1 MTQGGEEPAAREAL
15 AAAAEVAAGEARRD
29 PRGCVEGGE
38 ELHVY
43 GAPGQDRFGFMRQW
57 LLSFAV
63 GALVLLDAN
72 DPTAL
77 DQAAQT
83 LAEVQKYAPDA
94 ACVVLAARPAS
105 SGTLDRFAQ
114 QLAERCGQ
122 PVPLLAVDV
131 RERTQMFDALELLA
145 HHPFPAQRLV
155 GVEPVRTVEGDVI
168 DLQAVHALLA
178 ESDSLS
184 VVLDPDEGAYY
195 LAAAEIDDAPVDRG

>member
-1 MTQGGEEPAAREAL
+1 MSTPRIVLFGPMGIGKTTAL
-15 AAAAEVAAGEARRD
+15 RSLCGEAAVDCDVPNLDIASHEKATTTVGADFGIVRM
-29 PRGCVEGGE
+29 EGGE

-122 PVPLLAVDV
+122 PVPMLAVDV
-131 RERTQMFDALELLA
+131 RERAQMFEALELLA
-145 HHPFPAQRLV
+145 
-155 GVEPVRTVEGDVI
+155 
-168 DLQAVHALLA
+168 ALL
-178 ESDSLS
+178 
-184 VVLDPDEGAYY
+184 PDEDFAG
-195 LAAAEIDDAPVDRG
+195 